1 MSSKVSGCYEPQI
14 GSINLTDETIA
25 KLLEGRVDV
34 EKYEYCNPDT
44 GTKWVKVCSYTADEN
59 GVVSQ
64 NVLDEFDTG
73 FSCIA
78 GYSFEESYCVK
89 A

>member
-1 MSSKVSGCYEPQI
+1 MSVKDAGCYTPQI
-14 GSINLTDETIA
+14 GSVNLSDETIE
-25 KLLEGRVDV
+25 KLLAGRVDV
-34 EKYEYCNPDT
+34 EKYEYCNPET
-44 GTKWVKVCSYTADEN
+44 GTKWLKVCSYTADED

-73 FSCIA
+73 FSCIE